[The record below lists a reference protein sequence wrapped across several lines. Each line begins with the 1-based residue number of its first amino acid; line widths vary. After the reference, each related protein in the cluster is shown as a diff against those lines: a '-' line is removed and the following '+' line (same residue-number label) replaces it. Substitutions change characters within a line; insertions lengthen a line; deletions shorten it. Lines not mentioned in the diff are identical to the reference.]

1 MARKNRRMKQ
11 KKFEPLTVQI
21 RDERTLM
28 ALAQWV
34 AKQPIGVSMHKAAC
48 YHINRSISK
57 PEAGSKE

>member
-1 MARKNRRMKQ
+1 MKK
-11 KKFEPLTVQI
+11 KKFEPLTVQF

-48 YHINRSISK
+48 YHINRSLNK
-57 PEAGSKE
+57 PEAGSKG